1 MNAPIYSSNLTSQ
14 LPGVLLLAGWQQ
26 TDTLQLD
33 LYGSR
38 PTADDGHIVEAIT
51 AHGCTANIIE
61 LFTGTQ
67 LEKMGEYLDFEHD
80 MCPVGK
86 SIAARAKHEAMQGP
100 WEKNRGLN

>member
-1 MNAPIYSSNLTSQ
+1 MNAPTYSSNLTSK

-26 TDTLQLD
+26 TDNLQLD

-38 PTADDGHIVEAIT
+38 PTADDGFIVESIT
-51 AHGCTANIIE
+51 THGGNVDISE

-67 LEKMGEYLDFEHD
+67 LEKMGEYLDFQND
-80 MCPVGK
+80 MRPVGRR
-86 SIAARAKHEAMQGP
+86 IAERAKHDAMQGP